1 MRRREPE
8 ATAHC
13 GGSTRSVGVS
23 VKRFPINR
31 CCPLSGEPHSRVLTY
46 LPATVVGAAN
56 PTYRPN
62 FADILGI
69 SPEDEFPIVES
80 PSGFVFSGWLPPDD
94 FLRRVYEDVID
105 HSRTITETVE
115 YRRALLELGGTFLQT
130 VERHF
135 PTSARP
141 LRLLDFGCGYGA
153 LTRMLAGRDIQSF
166 GYEPSAERN
175 VRASRGGFEVLG
187 SLDKVADVGPF
198 DLFICTEVLEHVP
211 DPREVLR
218 FLRKHARPGALLAI
232 TVPQCAPAFIA
243 SCIATFL
250 RDRLLPTVINPWEH
264 LNYFSAE
271 SLRRL
276 LAEESF
282 KVINDFGRAKP
293 AYEAS
298 TRIGDATSLKSRVRN
313 GLRLM
318 KRALATAQSTEL
330 ICETA

>member
-1 MRRREPE
+1 MERVKEK
-8 ATAHC
+8 
-13 GGSTRSVGVS
+13 RSIGIS

-31 CCPLSGEPHSRVLTY
+31 CCPVSGEPHSRVLTY
-46 LPATVVGAAN
+46 LPAAVVGAAN
-56 PTYRPN
+56 PTYRPD
-62 FADILGI
+62 FANILGI

-80 PSGFVFSGWLPPDD
+80 PSGFVFSGWLPRDD

-105 HSRTITETVE
+105 HSKTMTETVE
-115 YRRALLELGGTFLQT
+115 YRRALLELGGAFLQT
-130 VERHF
+130 VERHSIS
-135 PTSARP
+135 SARP
-141 LRLLDFGCGYGA
+141 LRLLDFGYGYGV

-175 VRASRGGFEVLG
+175 VRASHRGFEVLD

-232 TVPQCAPAFIA
+232 TVPQCAPVFIA
-243 SCIATFL
+243 SSIATFL
-250 RDRLLPTVINPWEH
+250 KDRLLPPVINPWEH

-271 SLRRL
+271 SLRLL
-276 LAEESF
+276 LAEERF
-282 KVINDFGRAKP
+282 KVVNDFGRAKP
-293 AYEAS
+293 AYDACLG
-298 TRIGDATSLKSRVRN
+298 IGEATSLKSRVRN

-318 KRALATAQSTEL
+318 KRALTTSQSTEL
-330 ICETA
+330 ICESA